1 MKYYLDGNKNLVI
14 TADEEDRKILQS
26 FKDDW
31 EEQDRNFVSDD
42 ALYEALESLTCNSEL
57 MWSDALSIN
66 ALTSAPI
73 LAIFGEDEEDI
84 FASGEFTPP
93 TNENNYRCVGY
104 RITGSN
110 GKTVTGERILQ
121 AWAYM
126 DYQVRSPQ
134 EDLLEYGK
142 AVFTLGWDAENP
154 EE

>member
-1 MKYYLDGNKNLVI
+1 MDCYIDNNKNLVI
-14 TADEEDRKILQS
+14 TANDEDRKILQS
-26 FKDDW
+26 FKGDW
-31 EEQDRNFVSDD
+31 EEQGRNFVSDD
-42 ALYEALESLTCNSEL
+42 ALHATFENLLCNSEL
-57 MWSDALSIN
+57 SWSDALSIN
-66 ALTSAPI
+66 ALTNAPI

-93 TNENNYRCVGY
+93 TNENNHRCVGY

-110 GKTVTGERILQ
+110 GKTITGERILQ

-134 EDLLEYGK
+134 EDLLDYGK
-142 AVFTLGWDAENP
+142 AVFTLGWDTENP